1 MCMGIRCQELVA
13 KRRIISRKKGK
24 KRQTA
29 NEMNI
34 NKKEMNI
41 KRNGRGSSGERFAYL
56 GLHHVNAVEM
66 YGIYT
71 KPSMNKPF
79 D

>member
-1 MCMGIRCQELVA
+1 
-13 KRRIISRKKGK
+13 
-24 KRQTA
+24 
-29 NEMNI
+29 MNI